1 MGSSDMTTTFAA
13 QSQAHARQAK
23 EDTTN
28 QIILEEMLTGMSNV
42 PESLLLHPVLSGA
55 LLRDF
60 VPRCANYLTTSFDD
74 MCEREILFITVLR
87 FVTKLTSY
95 GTDYQHLMEVPPDE
109 VTGTQ
114 EDDDTAPPPSIAEL
128 LRNLSSQ
135 ASVFAAALGSRNNS
149 NEAKVCMRLSTA
161 IDQCGIMVSNSGVK
175 KKRGRKKKSEQL
187 ELEI

>member
-1 MGSSDMTTTFAA
+1 MVGVALGLFGD
-13 QSQAHARQAK
+13 QIR

-95 GTDYQHLMEVPPDE
+95 GTDYQHLWNQWVHCNSWVCSEV
-109 VTGTQ
+109 
-114 EDDDTAPPPSIAEL
+114 
-128 LRNLSSQ
+128 
-135 ASVFAAALGSRNNS
+135 
-149 NEAKVCMRLSTA
+149 
-161 IDQCGIMVSNSGVK
+161 
-175 KKRGRKKKSEQL
+175 
-187 ELEI
+187 